1 MYKRQIIYT
10 LNFTV
15 KFFLYGP
22 VQSQKVI
29 KSVQVD
35 QYTDMPSVAVSRE
48 QRYSATP
55 KPSTATYD
63 DTDDFG
69 FNETVSFFED
79 SKKFNPVTGNDE

>member
-1 MYKRQIIYT
+1 
-10 LNFTV
+10 
-15 KFFLYGP
+15 
-22 VQSQKVI
+22 
-29 KSVQVD
+29 
-35 QYTDMPSVAVSRE
+35 MPSVAVSRE

-79 SKKFNPVTGNDE
+79 SKKYNPVTGNDE